1 MNRWLLLCCCL
12 LFASPAIAA
21 TNVTSEVSHATGG
34 ALIAGAVT
42 AVADNYWP
50 EHRGI
55 IGFSVSTAGV
65 LVGEGVQ
72 MAEGETFSSSLLD
85 VVAHT
90 IGAVIGATIT
100 DRFFLMP
107 VVDRGHTGSA
117 RIGIVMQ
124 QNF

>member
-1 MNRWLLLCCCL
+1 MNRWLLICCCL
-12 LFASPAIAA
+12 LFVSPAIAA
-21 TNVTSEVSHATGG
+21 TNVTSELSHATGG

-65 LVGEGVQ
+65 LVGEGLQ
-72 MAEGETFSSSLLD
+72 MAEGEAFSSSLQD

-90 IGAVIGATIT
+90 IGALVGATIT
-100 DRFFLMP
+100 DRCFLAP
-107 VVDRGHTGSA
+107 VVDRDHAGSV